1 MEALKMKR
9 KIYLFFTLLLTL
21 VTVVYMLVACDKEGS
36 AKAEILSK
44 TDTMVVI
51 KVNETEGFATLLDA
65 MNYLQ
70 DEGKLTF
77 EFSGGMVVSVEGKT
91 NASDWSACW
100 MLYTSD
106 KEMSN
111 TEWGVVEYDEKS
123 YASAILGAESLTVA
137 VGEYYILS
145 YVSF

>member
-21 VTVVYMLVACDKEGS
+21 VTAVCMLVACDKQGS

-51 KVNETEGFATLLDA
+51 KVNETEGFATLLAA

-77 EFSGGMVVSVEGKT
+77 EFSGGMIVSVEGKT

-111 TEWGVVEYDEKS
+111 TEWGVVEYDGKS

>member
-21 VTVVYMLVACDKEGS
+21 VTAVCMLVACDKQGS

-51 KVNETEGFATLLDA
+51 KVNETEGFATLLAA

-77 EFSGGMVVSVEGKT
+77 EFSGGMIVSVEGKT

-111 TEWGVVEYDEKS
+111 MEWGVVEYDGKS